1 MLISSSLLL
10 VISAAAAVV
19 AAPTTADDYTNN
31 KRIIRVPFEKVARP
45 TNGNRLTK
53 RDPFQTSLYND
64 DGSQYLINVN
74 IGTPPQSFSV
84 ALDTGR

>member
-10 VISAAAAVV
+10 VLSAAAAVV
-19 AAPTTADDYTNN
+19 AAPTTDDYTNN
-31 KRIIRVPFEKVARP
+31 KRIVRVPFEKVARP
-45 TNGNRLTK
+45 NGNRLTK

-64 DGSQYLINVN
+64 DGSQYLITVN

>member
-10 VISAAAAVV
+10 VVSAAAAVV
-19 AAPTTADDYTNN
+19 AAPTEEVN
-31 KRIIRVPFEKVARP
+31 KRMLRVPFEKVAKQ
-45 TNGNRLTK
+45 NSGGHRLIK

-74 IGTPPQSFSV
+74 IGTPAQTFSV

>member
-10 VISAAAAVV
+10 VLSAATAAVV
-19 AAPTTADDYTNN
+19 AAPTTDNYTNN
-31 KRIIRVPFEKVARP
+31 KRILRVPFEKVARP
-45 TNGNRLTK
+45 NGNRLTK

>member
-10 VISAAAAVV
+10 VLSAAAAVV
-19 AAPTTADDYTNN
+19 AAPTTVDDYTNN

-45 TNGNRLTK
+45 NGNRLTK

-64 DGSQYLINVN
+64 EGSQYLINVN